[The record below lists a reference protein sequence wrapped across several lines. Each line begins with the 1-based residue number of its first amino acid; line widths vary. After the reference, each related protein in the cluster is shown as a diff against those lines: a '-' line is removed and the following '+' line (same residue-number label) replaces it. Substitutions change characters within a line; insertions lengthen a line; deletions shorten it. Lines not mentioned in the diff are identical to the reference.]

1 MPLEWLSALRLRLR
15 SLAHRR
21 RLDRDLEEELR
32 HHLESTAAR
41 YGEQGLGAAEARRR
55 ARLRF
60 GNPTSIREA
69 LTDMWTFRWL
79 EELRQDAAY
88 ALRMLRRTPAF
99 AMAIVVTLALGIGA
113 GTAIFSVVNTVLLR
127 PLPYDDPDGIYR
139 LRTMDVRGLPLGQ
152 VGEMHIT
159 PLASGS
165 GPVEV
170 AAYGL
175 HQESSIIGR
184 DGLAHPVAE
193 YFASE
198 QFFDVFKAPMLMGRG
213 FDGDAEPALVL
224 SHGLWRDV
232 FRSDPGIVDALVVM
246 NGSPR
251 RVAGVAGPGFEF
263 PSGTQIWTRI
273 RVDPGP
279 VSAVLTNMDGYA
291 RLRPGATVEQLQ
303 AELDLLA
310 RRVGP
315 WPDGHRLQFVPIPL
329 LQDVVGAF
337 ASTVLVLSGAAAILL
352 LIACLNVASLLL
364 TRGASRDREI
374 ALRGALGAGWWRVV
388 RQLMT
393 ETFVLCLA
401 GGALGLAFAGAAVRV
416 AGASGFSAVPRLD
429 GLTIDG
435 NVLLFTVA
443 CTLTTMLAVG
453 AAPALR
459 RPGGNLASLVNAS
472 GRSVRSGPRRSRL
485 FSAFVVAEVALAVML
500 VIGAGLLVRSY
511 IRLTTVDLGFD
522 PDRLVTLTI
531 NVTGRVG
538 AEGGEYLPVAQ
549 FYGEL
554 MDRLRAVPGIASVA
568 AASHVP
574 LQRGRDRP
582 AQAPFLVRN
591 EPYDART
598 VRRAETIQVSPDYF
612 EMMGI
617 RPVAGRLLRTVDS
630 RQAPGV
636 VVVNQ
641 AFARLVY
648 AGRNAV
654 GETIGF
660 PGAALW
666 QRGGLAFHLGVMA
679 ADRFEIV
686 GVIPDIRQTTVWD
699 EPQPAIYV
707 PLEQWTVRRMAIAF
721 RSSAA
726 DPRALI
732 PPVRAELAAMDPTI
746 PPVFDVYGDLLPAAT
761 ARQRLGTT
769 LLVAFGV
776 VSLGLAAVGL
786 YGLMSYSVAQRTG
799 EIAVR
804 SALGARSGEV
814 LRMVVAQALR
824 LSLTGIVLGL
834 VSAWAMRAVV
844 GGQLYGISAL
854 DPLVFALVTVTT
866 LAVAI
871 LSSYVPARR
880 AAGIDPAAVLRAD

>member
-1 MPLEWLSALRLRLR
+1 MPFEWLSSLRLRLR
-15 SLAHRR
+15 ALVHRR
-21 RLDRDLEEELR
+21 RLDRDLDEELR

-41 YGEQGLGAAEARRR
+41 YSEQGLGPAEARRR
-55 ARLRF
+55 ARVRF
-60 GNPTSIREA
+60 GNPTSFREA

-88 ALRMLRRTPAF
+88 ALRVLRRAPAF
-99 AMAIVVTLALGIGA
+99 AMATVITLALGIGA
-113 GTAIFSVVNTVLLR
+113 GTAIFSVVNAVLLR

-152 VGEMHIT
+152 VGEMHVT

-193 YFASE
+193 YFASAR
-198 QFFDVFKAPMLMGRG
+198 FFDVFKAPMLMGRG
-213 FDGDAEPALVL
+213 FADDEPAMVL

-232 FRSDPGIVDALVVM
+232 FQSDPGIVGAVVVM
-246 NGSPR
+246 NGLPR
-251 RVAGVAGPGFEF
+251 RVTGVAGPGFEF
-263 PSGTQIWTRI
+263 PSGTQVWTRI

-279 VSAVLTNMDGYA
+279 ASAVLTNMDGYA

-303 AELDLLA
+303 AELDVLA

-315 WPDGHRLQFVPIPL
+315 WPDGHELQFVPIPM

-337 ASTVLVLSGAAAILL
+337 GSTVLVLSGAAAILL

-388 RQLMT
+388 RQLVT
-393 ETFVLCLA
+393 ETFVLCVA
-401 GGALGLAFAGAAVRV
+401 GGVLGLALAAAAVRV
-416 AGASGFSAVPRLD
+416 ARASGFSGVPRLD

-443 CTLTTMLAVG
+443 CTLTTALAVG
-453 AAPALR
+453 AAPTFR
-459 RPGGNLASLVNAS
+459 RQGSNLASLVNGT
-472 GRSVRSGPRRSRL
+472 GRSVRGGPRRSRL
-485 FSAFVVAEVALAVML
+485 FGAFVIAEVALAVIL

-511 IRLTTVDLGFD
+511 IRLTTVSLGFN

-538 AEGGEYLPVAQ
+538 VAGGEYLPVAQ
-549 FYGEL
+549 FYKEL
-554 MDRLRAVPGIASVA
+554 MDRIRAVPGIASVA

-574 LQRGRDRP
+574 LQRGVDRAP
-582 AQAPFLVRN
+582 EAPFLARG
-591 EPYDART
+591 EAYDPRT
-598 VRRAETIQVSPDYF
+598 VRRAQTFQVSADYF
-612 EMMGI
+612 DVMGI
-617 RPVAGRLLRTVDS
+617 RPVAGRLLRAVDT
-630 RQAPGV
+630 REAPGAA
-636 VVVNQ
+636 VVNE
-641 AFARLVY
+641 AFGRMVY
-648 AGRNAV
+648 SGRNAV
-654 GETIGF
+654 GETIAF

-666 QRGGLAFHLGVMA
+666 RRGGLAFHLGVMA

-699 EPQPAIYV
+699 EPQPAIYL
-707 PLEQWTVRRMAIAF
+707 PLDQWTVRRMAIAF
-721 RSSAA
+721 RASTA

-732 PPVRAELAAMDPTI
+732 QPVRAELAAMDPTI
-746 PPVFDVYGDLLPAAT
+746 PPVFDVYGDILPAAT

-769 LLVAFGV
+769 LLVAFGL
-776 VSLGLAAVGL
+776 VSLALAAVGL
-786 YGLMSYSVAQRTG
+786 YGLMSYSVSQRTG

-804 SALGARSGEV
+804 SALGARSDEM
-814 LRMVVAQALR
+814 LRMMVARALR
-824 LSLTGIVLGL
+824 LSLTGLVLGL
-834 VSAWAMRAVV
+834 ASAWAMRAVV
-844 GGQLYGISAL
+844 GSQLYEISAL
-854 DPLVFALVTVTT
+854 DPLVYGIVTVTT